1 VGQEPEG
8 QKFRYRQGQKPAS
21 VLHCCHTGSKCQPP
35 NSINSPLLSTSLT
48 LSSWVFHSTDEQ
60 DAPSL
65 VAANQKH
72 EWMIT
77 IAYPLMIVA
86 VCLAMY
92 GNTLATTKLTLAA
105 LIYSAGVACAAF
117 LLLCAGF

>member
-1 VGQEPEG
+1 
-8 QKFRYRQGQKPAS
+8 
-21 VLHCCHTGSKCQPP
+21 
-35 NSINSPLLSTSLT
+35 
-48 LSSWVFHSTDEQ
+48 
-60 DAPSL
+60 
-65 VAANQKH
+65 
-72 EWMIT
+72 MIT